1 MSTTPTFEQVMGLP
15 ALVETSVSPDF
26 IVENGHMNIRHYLE
40 LDARSTTV
48 LVEEL
53 GIDHAYRR
61 DRRMGVFTAE
71 HHLRYFSEM
80 HEGEKISVHPRV
92 LGRSAKVVHMMAF
105 LLDRTNQRL
114 ANTLE
119 LVLVHV
125 DMDTRRP
132 VSMPDDIAS
141 GFDRWLADDAVV
153 SWAAPVCGVMGL
165 RRRED

>member
-1 MSTTPTFEQVMGLP
+1 MTAPPTIDQVMGLP
-15 ALVETSVSPDF
+15 ALVEATVTPDF
-26 IVENGHMNIRHYLE
+26 IDENGHMNIRHYLE
-40 LDARSTTV
+40 LDARSTSV
-48 LVEEL
+48 LVDQL

-80 HEGEKISVHPRV
+80 HEGETISVHPRV
-92 LGRSAKVVHMMAF
+92 LARSAKVVHMMAF
-105 LLDRTNQRL
+105 LLDRTNRRL

-132 VSMPDDIAS
+132 VPMPDDIAS
-141 GFDRWLADDAVV
+141 GFDRWLAEDARLP
-153 SWAAPVCGVMGL
+153 WAAPVCGVMGV
-165 RRRED
+165 RRED